1 MSYNKAR
8 EKSPTRQLRQK
19 AKRKPLEFTAA
30 HDAMFIALL
39 SAAHSEDVGVYLGP
53 QTTTGGKKI
62 KFYLGDE
69 IVEDYIAPSDDP
81 LELGRFIADEV
92 FGAQVAKAVMRHIE
106 LAASQEAPGTTETAT
121 PKPGARKLRPEAPE
135 GS

>member
-1 MSYNKAR
+1 MSYQKAR

-19 AKRKPLEFTAA
+19 AKRKPLEFSPA

-53 QTTTGGKKI
+53 TTTTGGKKI

-81 LELGRFIADEV
+81 LELGAFIADEV
-92 FGAQVAKAVMRHIE
+92 FGAQVAKTVMRHVE
-106 LAASQEAPGTTETAT
+106 LAASQDGPGATETPQ
-121 PKPGARKLRPEAPE
+121 PKVQARKLRSEAPE
-135 GS
+135 PS